1 MCLTSS
7 IKRFGRLV
15 LFCVAYYYEC
25 WNELLFL
32 LKAGDYKFILLLL
45 PLLLHFA
52 GAGTIGKRFDKISLE
67 NVEDNRRNYRQLLF
81 QAGPEMAKYISGV
94 IMFDET
100 FFQKSSDGT
109 PLVKILQD
117 LGIIPGIKVDKGT
130 VTLAGTDDEFT
141 TQGWLIF

>member
-1 MCLTSS
+1 
-7 IKRFGRLV
+7 V
-15 LFCVAYYYEC
+15 Y
-25 WNELLFL
+25 
-32 LKAGDYKFILLLL
+32 LLLL
-45 PLLLHFA
+45 NFA

-67 NVEDNRRNYRQLLF
+67 NAEENRRNYRQLLF

-94 IMFDET
+94 IMFHET

-117 LGIIPGIKVDKGT
+117 LGVIPGIKVDTGT

-141 TQGWLIF
+141 TQGRLIFMLLPTIGCGGIMYSICPAVLPAVHLCINAYFA